1 MVSFS
6 FVRKWCSKQTN
17 QTEEEEEEEEEE
29 KLVFAQAEIP

>member
-17 QTEEEEEEEEEE
+17 QTEEEEEEE